1 MDMMTIE
8 DLANAL
14 ANKMKLEPNVAKL
27 FVTNLFDVVRQA
39 VETERIVKVKGLGT
53 FKLIEVSA
61 RESVNVNNGER
72 VIIGSHG
79 KISFTPDPIMKEL
92 VNKPFSQFETVV
104 LNDGVDFDDDA
115 DTNAETQPEADEPQN
130 EEMSIENE
138 EDVPQQADVPKQAT
152 DENPEDVMPLHTDNE
167 EVAEIQ
173 DNADKNDIV
182 TDALQSTGDAQSQS
196 TDTTDVES
204 QVEDGLAV
212 NDGLANNV
220 SSVEIAPENEQ
231 RGSEEDE
238 KIINLTNVNDASQ
251 NLDNGKQAGSIAKFA
266 KMLILCVTVVGLMA
280 ISAYIGFLYG
290 GLQANTGQID
300 ESTHKENTNNAS
312 PKDEIIAK
320 STTVD
325 SIKAAD
331 SLQANVAN
339 AKQDTIDKAPQA
351 VPEVK
356 HKGSTMA
363 SSSDISSS
371 TISKSEESLAFD
383 SEKYNKMDIRIRTGA
398 YDIVGTAEIITVKS
412 GQSLSDISNRY
423 LGPGME
429 CYIETYNNLNGDSHL
444 IAGQKLKIP
453 KLKLKRK
460 K

>member
-1 MDMMTIE
+1 MDMMMIE

-104 LNDGVDFDDDA
+104 LNDGVDFDDAA
-115 DTNAETQPEADEPQN
+115 DTNAETLPEADEPQN

-138 EDVPQQADVPKQAT
+138 EDVPQQADAPKQAT

-204 QVEDGLAV
+204 QVKDGLDV

-220 SSVEIAPENEQ
+220 SSVEIASENEQ

-238 KIINLTNVNDASQ
+238 KVINVNDASQ
-251 NLDNGKQAGSIAKFA
+251 NLDNGKQTGSIAKFA

-290 GLQANTGQID
+290 GLQTNTGHGD
-300 ESTHKENTNNAS
+300 ESAHKENTNNAS
-312 PKDEIIAK
+312 PKDGIIAK

-325 SIKAAD
+325 SIKATD

-339 AKQDTIDKAPQA
+339 AKQDTVDKVPQA
-351 VPEVK
+351 VPEVN
-356 HKGSTMA
+356 HKGSTVA

-371 TISKSEESLAFD
+371 TICKSEESLAFD

-429 CYIETYNNLNGDSHL
+429 CYIETYNNLNGDSRL